1 MTAGSRRGLNTADT
15 LFDIIGLLPSFIPG
29 NRPFFLRIALI
40 RKFPYRDPAQPHQD
54 YEKSRK
60 SPLSLPFSMARSLAR
75 SLLCLSLTA
84 LALMPRISPIWGFL
98 SS

>member
-1 MTAGSRRGLNTADT
+1 MTAGSRRGLITAET
-15 LFDIIGLLPSFIPG
+15 LLNIIGLLPIFIPG
-29 NRPFFLRIALI
+29 NRPFFLRCALS
-40 RKFPYRDPAQPHQD
+40 RKFPYKVPDLPDQN

-84 LALMPRISPIWGFL
+84 LALIPSISPIWGFL